1 MEAQM
6 QTNKVVQLARAT
18 IVKLDTYREDNR
30 GARTPQLARC
40 RGILAFCEGL
50 APTAK
55 VTLTTEDYLAIT
67 EHP

>member
-6 QTNKVVQLARAT
+6 QTNKIKQMARET
-18 IVKLDTYREDNR
+18 IVKLEAYREVNR

-50 APTAK
+50 PSTAK
-55 VTLTTEDYLAIT
+55 VTITTDDYLAIT